1 MIHLRL
7 CEGSQTVLERPL
19 SFQAIDLVAEP
30 LNAWAR
36 LARAQGRVPQAV
48 LICGDVIRIV
58 RLPNDK
64 GAL

>member
-19 SFQAIDLVAEP
+19 ALSAVEAVAEP

-36 LARAQGRVPQAV
+36 LVRAQGRVPRV
-48 LICGDVIRIV
+48 TLTRDDVIWII
-58 RLPNDK
+58 RLSADNRP
-64 GAL
+64 